1 MNLFKEWD
9 LQHGTKMHPV
19 MVSGEGC
26 KRLTYQAECGQ
37 LVGLWLFKA
46 SC

>member
-1 MNLFKEWD
+1 MNLFTERD
-9 LQHGTKMHPV
+9 LQPGTKMRHV
-19 MVSGEGC
+19 MVSAEGC

-37 LVGLWLFKA
+37 LLGLWLFKA